1 MAKKD
6 LIKTEN
12 GSDSKE
18 QTDNS
23 LRDEVIEFI
32 TGQEEH
38 PREDKVLMLVLLGLK
53 PTKAARMSGYSES
66 YSRFG
71 IHRALRESK
80 MFGEKLD
87 EILGKMPAVYRQYC
101 AARLFRVAGIEDK
114 ALQEMEIDPTLAIRH
129 PQILRQLKVAC
140 GAMVEEHTP
149 QILVPVQVA
158 VQVQNFLSEQQG
170 QHSHTQKVDAIDAE
184 EGESTNE
191 SFVDVR

>member
-12 GSDSKE
+12 GNDSKE
-18 QTDNS
+18 LTDNS

-32 TGQEEH
+32 TGQEGQ
-38 PREDKVLMLVLLGLK
+38 PREDKTLMLILLGLK

-80 MFGEKLD
+80 MFGEKL
-87 EILGKMPAVYRQYC
+87 EKILGKMPSVYRQYC

-114 ALQEMEIDPTLAIRH
+114 ALTEMEIDPTLAIRH

-140 GAMVEEHTP
+140 GAMVDEHTP
-149 QILVPVQVA
+149 LILIPVQVA
-158 VQVQNFLSEQQG
+158 VQVQNCLSEQQR
-170 QHSHTQKVDAIDAE
+170 QHSQTQKMDAIDAE
-184 EGESTNE
+184 KGESTK
-191 SFVDVR
+191 